1 MELLNRRKAL
11 SAAFAGAIAALFR
24 TSGASAATADGDY
37 AWMEGDQDSFIAG
50 GSGSA
55 TGTVSVQASGD
66 FNVVAHHVRFGTF
79 DGNYEFEHSHSVPET
94 HFNSYYV
101 GTPTR
106 TPISVGGD
114 DGQDVLSFIVR
125 GRHGQ
130 KHDLQQW
137 APSGKV
143 TAAIDGNG
151 NLRLGPATLTVEV
164 VNGYVE
170 LVARING
177 GKPVVLAR
185 GKA

>member
-1 MELLNRRKAL
+1 MELLNRRNAL
-11 SAAFAGAIAALFR
+11 SAGLAGALAALFR
-24 TSGASAATADGDY
+24 PARALAGAADSGY
-37 AWMEGDQDSFIAG
+37 AWKEGDVDSFIAG
-50 GSGSA
+50 GAGASA
-55 TGTVSVQASGD
+55 GTITVQASGD
-66 FNVVAHHVRFGTF
+66 FDVVAHHVRFGTF

-94 HFNSYYV
+94 HLNSYYV

-114 DGQDVLSFIVR
+114 DGQDVLSFVVR
-125 GRHGQ
+125 GHHGQ

-170 LVARING
+170 LVAQVTG
-177 GKPVVLAR
+177 GKRVVLAR
-185 GKA
+185 AKA